1 MKKAGYLRREGWK
14 VLDGEGIPREI
25 LELHIH
31 GATLGVCLDELL
43 AALNQGT
50 PARIMRIKQNWMPYL
65 GGQAGSAR
73 ISRSGKALNLDLTS
87 GDRFTLALDAVWGVI
102 SRTERYAGIAELP
115 PMGRVEPGRVRSL
128 SGNHNTLSS
137 FYERGAADELAA

>member
-14 VLDGEGIPREI
+14 VLDSEGIPREI

-31 GATLGVCLDELL
+31 GATLGMCLDELL
-43 AALNQGT
+43 GALNQGT
-50 PARIMRIKQNWMPYL
+50 VVRVMRIKQNWMPYL

-73 ISRSGKALNLDLTS
+73 ISRSGKALNLELAS

-102 SRTERYAGIAELP
+102 SRIERYAGIAELP
-115 PMGRVEPGRVRSL
+115 PVSHGESNRMRQL
-128 SGNHNTLSS
+128 SRDHNTLFS
-137 FYERGAADELAA
+137 FYERGAAEELIA